1 MDIREDDLTGDAVRG
16 VIRAHLDQ
24 MFSQTP
30 AESVYALD
38 LSGLTAPE
46 VTFWSVWDGDEIVGC
61 GALKELDPHHGE
73 IKSMHTLA
81 RFRGKG
87 YGRAMLT
94 HILAEAQRRGYRR
107 LSLETGNSQAFGGAR
122 RLYAEAGF
130 IECGPIPGYN
140 PDPHS
145 YFMTFVVEPT

>member
-1 MDIREDDLTGDAVRG
+1 MEIREDDLTGEAVRG

-30 AESVYALD
+30 AESVHALD
-38 LSGLTAPE
+38 LSGLTAPG
-46 VTFWSVWDGDEIVGC
+46 VTFWSVWDGGEIVGC
-61 GALKELDPHHGE
+61 GALKELDPRHGE

-94 HILAEAQRRGYRR
+94 HILAEARRRGYRR
-107 LSLETGNSQAFGGAR
+107 LSLETGNTALFRTAQT
-122 RLYAEAGF
+122 LYRTAGF
-130 IECGPIPGYN
+130 TETGPIPGYG

-145 YFMTFVVEPT
+145 CFLTLELD

>member
-16 VIRAHLDQ
+16 VIRTHLDQ

-46 VTFWSVWDGDEIVGC
+46 VTFWSVWDGNEIVGC
-61 GALKELDPHHGE
+61 GALKELDPRHGE

-87 YGRAMLT
+87 YGRAMLSR
-94 HILAEAQRRGYRR
+94 ILAEALRRGYRR
-107 LSLETGNSQAFGGAR
+107 LSLETGATAPFRAAQM
-122 RLYAEAGF
+122 LYRAAGF
-130 IECGPIPGYN
+130 TETGPISGYG

-145 YFMTFVVEPT
+145 CFLTLGLD

>member
-1 MDIREDDLTGDAVRG
+1 MEIREDDLSGDAVRG

-30 AESVYALD
+30 VESVHALD
-38 LSGLTAPE
+38 LSGLKAPG
-46 VTFWSVWDGDEIVGC
+46 VTFWSLWDGGEIVGC
-61 GALKELDPHHGE
+61 GALKEIDPGHGE

-94 HILAEAQRRGYRR
+94 HILAEARRRTYKRI
-107 LSLETGNSQAFGGAR
+107 SLETGATAPFQPAQT
-122 RLYAEAGF
+122 LYRTAGF
-130 IECGPIPGYN
+130 TETGPIPGYG
-140 PDPHS
+140 PDHHS
-145 YFMTFVVEPT
+145 CFLTLDLTSD

>member
-38 LSGLTAPE
+38 LSGLTAPGI
-46 VTFWSVWDGDEIVGC
+46 TFWSVWDGDEIVGC
-61 GALKELDPHHGE
+61 GALKELAPRHGE

-87 YGRAMLT
+87 YGRAMLS
-94 HILAEAQRRGYRR
+94 HILTEAQRRGYRR
-107 LSLETGNSQAFGGAR
+107 LSLETGNSRAFEAAR
-122 RLYAEAGF
+122 RLYADVGF
-130 IECGPIPGYN
+130 IECGPIPGYG

-145 YFMTFVVEPT
+145 HFMTCAFAPT